1 MKKPQVFRGVAT
13 ALITPFINGVIDYAT
28 LDTLIEKQISGGV
41 SALVIGGTTGEAAT
55 LDEGERRELY
65 KYASERVAGRAG
77 IILGVGTND
86 TRASVKYTEM
96 AQEIGCDAVLAVTPY
111 YNKGTF
117 SGVESHYL
125 AIADSTDLPVILYN
139 VPTRTGVNLTFEQLE
154 RLAKHKRIV
163 AIKEASDSADR
174 LVTLAAFGEDLQ
186 LIAGNDSQ
194 IYTVLSL
201 GGVGVISVVS
211 NLLPVYTSRICDAYF
226 EGKATESLKM
236 QLDLLPLI
244 NALFSETNPTPIK
257 YAMSSRGLCKN
268 ELRLPLAPA
277 TEATRAIVD
286 KILEKQYE

>member
-13 ALITPFINGVIDYAT
+13 ALITPFKYGAIDYTA
-28 LDTLIEKQISGGV
+28 LDKLIEMQISGGV
-41 SALVIGGTTGEAAT
+41 SALVIGGTTGESAT

-65 KYASERVAGRAG
+65 KYAYERVEGRVAV
-77 IILGVGTND
+77 ILGVGTND

-154 RLAKHKRIV
+154 HLAKHKRIV

-226 EGKATESLKM
+226 EGKAAESLKM

>member
-13 ALITPFINGVIDYAT
+13 ALITPFKYGAIDYTA
-28 LDTLIEKQISGGV
+28 LDKLIEMQISGGV
-41 SALVIGGTTGEAAT
+41 SALVIGGTTGESAT

-65 KYASERVAGRAG
+65 KYAYERVAGRVAV
-77 IILGVGTND
+77 ILGVGTND

-139 VPTRTGVNLTFEQLE
+139 VPARTGVNLTFEQLE
-154 RLAKHKRIV
+154 HLAKHKRIV

-186 LIAGNDSQ
+186 LYAGNDSQ

-226 EGKATESLKM
+226 EGKAAESLKM